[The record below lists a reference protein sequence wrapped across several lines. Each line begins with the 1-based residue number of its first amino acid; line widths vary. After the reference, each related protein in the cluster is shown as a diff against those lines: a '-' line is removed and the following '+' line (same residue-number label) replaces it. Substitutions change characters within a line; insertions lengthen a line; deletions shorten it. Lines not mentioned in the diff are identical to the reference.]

1 MSNTVSIVII
11 TSDNNFIL
19 EETLPHIL
27 EQEYEAQYE
36 VIVARETRQ
45 GEIKDIV
52 ETLFEQ
58 HPNLKSTYLPDK
70 PIYATNEQIE
80 TLLAV
85 KASAYSNILV
95 VSPAFMPPSSSWLQD
110 VMQKI
115 NNTEANLHNN
125 TNLIILGEEHYAQ
138 HQWIYRKKHKLRTN
152 KTIRKC
158 NAHRAEKI
166 KAISPD
172 KNTRSLFAIMFNKDG
187 YIGDPAIRQI
197 IDRHLSLRH

>member
-95 VSPAFMPPSSSWLQD
+95 VSPAFMPPSSSH
-110 VMQKI
+110 
-115 NNTEANLHNN
+115 T
-125 TNLIILGEEHYAQ
+125 
-138 HQWIYRKKHKLRTN
+138 
-152 KTIRKC
+152 
-158 NAHRAEKI
+158 
-166 KAISPD
+166 
-172 KNTRSLFAIMFNKDG
+172 
-187 YIGDPAIRQI
+187 
-197 IDRHLSLRH
+197 